1 MVDFFLYFGIALLVA
16 LFLGPVIIPQ
26 LKKMKF
32 GQAIREEGPE
42 AHLSKSGTP
51 TMGGLIFI
59 VAFMTP
65 SLIFLDIENSLVQLL
80 WFSVLGFGAIGFTDD
95 YLKVVKKHNLGL
107 KARQKIVLQLIVG
120 IIISVI
126 AYGNSSETWVPFLDA
141 PVDLGLFF
149 IPFIIFISVGFNNAV
164 NLTDGIDGLAASV
177 TSVVALFFASVSF
190 EMGQF
195 QLAAI
200 NLSMVGA
207 LVGYLKFNWYPARV
221 FMGDTGSLALG
232 GYVVGMAIVLKMP
245 LILVLTGIVYVLE
258 TLSVMIQVV
267 VYKRTGKRVFKMSP
281 IHHHFEL
288 SGWHEKKVVYVFTG
302 ITFIGSLVGYVILL

>member
-95 YLKVVKKHNLGL
+95 
-107 KARQKIVLQLIVG
+107 
-120 IIISVI
+120 
-126 AYGNSSETWVPFLDA
+126 
-141 PVDLGLFF
+141 
-149 IPFIIFISVGFNNAV
+149 
-164 NLTDGIDGLAASV
+164 
-177 TSVVALFFASVSF
+177 
-190 EMGQF
+190 
-195 QLAAI
+195 
-200 NLSMVGA
+200 
-207 LVGYLKFNWYPARV
+207 
-221 FMGDTGSLALG
+221 
-232 GYVVGMAIVLKMP
+232 
-245 LILVLTGIVYVLE
+245 
-258 TLSVMIQVV
+258 
-267 VYKRTGKRVFKMSP
+267 
-281 IHHHFEL
+281 
-288 SGWHEKKVVYVFTG
+288 
-302 ITFIGSLVGYVILL
+302 